1 MSLGVGS
8 VGEFAVTEG
17 FAPAAGA
24 GVGISGMA
32 WFVAAAPLQQKKKF
46 FEHAPTFV
54 IAPSAFA
61 GLGWLARPPESS
73 AKPIR
78 VEQSQPTFLP
88 LRFIQ
93 SVGWFQR
100 ADDIQLRRQ
109 VRPSDQPTFVA
120 PLVASAAGWF
130 LQLQDL
136 IQRRNQPR
144 VDQPSF
150 VRAAEQIFTGGWER
164 QADQPV
170 PRRVLPETQQPAF
183 STVSSFA
190 LSSGWMLAP
199 QDFQKPRR
207 VIFEA
212 QPAFVYFPIVF
223 HFDITDTDI
232 LQLPV
237 DCVLAGQQP
246 YDFSG
251 RDPVIT
257 AKYSESQSTPRS
269 RVKRLGGSKPSSST
283 KSGPLGGSHKE

>member
-32 WFVAAAPLQQKKKF
+32 WFVAAAPLPQKQKLVQQ
-46 FEHAPTFV
+46 APAFV
-54 IAPSAFA
+54 PAPSAFSSF
-61 GLGWLARPPESS
+61 GWLARSPEP
-73 AKPIR
+73 AARPIR
-78 VEQSQPTFLP
+78 VAPPQPSFIAQQFIQSFGWFPRTEDVRLKRQVAPVGQPTFLTP
-88 LRFIQ
+88 Q
-93 SVGWFQR
+93 
-100 ADDIQLRRQ
+100 Q
-109 VRPSDQPTFVA
+109 VLFT
-120 PLVASAAGWF
+120 AGWF
-130 LQLQDL
+130 LQPQD
-136 IQRRNQPR
+136 IRPRAQPR
-144 VDQPSF
+144 FEQPTF
-150 VRAAEQIFTGGWER
+150 VKPVEQIVAGGWAHQENPSP
-164 QADQPV
+164 A
-170 PRRVLPETQQPAF
+170 RRALPDTQQPAF
-183 STVSSFA
+183 VAAGTFV
-190 LSSGWMLAP
+190 LPSGWMQIPA
-199 QDFQKPRR
+199 DWVRPRTLR
-207 VIFEA
+207 FEGR
-212 QPAFVYFPIVF
+212 PAFVSFVISSPL
-223 HFDITDTDI
+223 HLTDTDV